1 MVATWP
7 IGRGFVHIRAVVVL
21 PAGRRRSRPSRP
33 GRPSGGAGAGG
44 RAASPGP
51 RSLGVVLV
59 RSAVGF
65 SGSRSLPRSW
75 FRPVALVV
83 GALGAGRPVV
93 VGCCRSGLDAAV
105 RRACPVGPPFCPSRP
120 ARSVPRRPPRPL
132 PAGPVAVVAAS
143 GLLAAFVVGPCP
155 AGVVPSVSWSSGA
168 AVSGSW
174 SSVALAVGLGRSVL
188 VFGVP
193 RASLPS
199 WPAGSWCPS
208 RVAGVAGWSW
218 VPASVRLP
226 GI

>member
-1 MVATWP
+1 MPPLFLLISAE
-7 IGRGFVHIRAVVVL
+7 R
-21 PAGRRRSRPSRP
+21 
-33 GRPSGGAGAGG
+33 GRPSSSLFFIGLPARVAPPGARGRGGV
-44 RAASPGP
+44 AASPGP

-59 RSAVGF
+59 SSAVGF
-65 SGSRSLPRSW
+65 SGSRSLPRAW

-105 RRACPVGPPFCPSRP
+105 RRVCPSARVLSVASGAFGSPSAP
-120 ARSVPRRPPRPL
+120 ASLARRS
-132 PAGPVAVVAAS
+132 VAVVAAS
-143 GLLAAFVVGPCP
+143 GLLVAFVVGPCP
-155 AGVVPSVSWSSGA
+155 AGVVPSASWSSGA

-188 VFGVP
+188 VFGVG
-193 RASLPS
+193 RSSLPS

-208 RVAGVAGWSW
+208 RVAGVAGWAW

-226 GI
+226 GF